1 MDEFE
6 FRADRI
12 TLGQIASLTMELAA
26 LEHLKLYIHQVFSA
40 IFIQI
45 FLILADN

>member
-6 FRADRI
+6 FRSDPI
-12 TLGQIASLTMELAA
+12 TDYGVIAA
-26 LEHLKLYIHQVFSA
+26 LENLNLHFHQVSSA